1 MDTRAYIVVFG
12 QHSNPGLNGPGAAMT
27 RTMPA

>member
-12 QHSNPGLNGPGAAMT
+12 QHFNLGLSGLDAAVT